1 MLDVGQVRAFRV
13 NFSGEGSDDY
23 GGPYREVFGHVC
35 EELESG
41 LLPLFI
47 PIPNKRYEVHFILF
61 FFSLL
66 RIFRLITPSYR
77 LEKIEIASH
86 LTQEEKMKT

>member
-35 EELESG
+35 EELESC
-41 LLPLFI
+41 LLPLLI
-47 PIPNKRYEVHFILF
+47 PIPNKRSEVHFILF
-61 FFSLL
+61 FSLL
-66 RIFRLITPSYR
+66 RIFLLSTHSGR

-86 LTQEEKMKT
+86 LTHEEKMKT